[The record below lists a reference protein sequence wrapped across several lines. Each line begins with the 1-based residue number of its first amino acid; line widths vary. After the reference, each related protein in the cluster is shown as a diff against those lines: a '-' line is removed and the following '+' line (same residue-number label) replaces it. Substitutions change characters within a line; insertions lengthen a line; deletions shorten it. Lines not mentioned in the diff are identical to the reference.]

1 MSTPSTSAA
10 RAPDENLDETLE
22 QLIEIGQTPSLDK
35 SALLRPSIR
44 LGLYGSLAL
53 MAVTPLL
60 LNGTVLSSLA
70 FYLPIALIFW
80 GILAVESAGY
90 DRLAGWAL
98 CLVLFA
104 AICIGVLFFGG
115 IKQHSAVVFTMVI
128 IMAALNIG
136 PTTALF
142 FGLLSGLAVFCL
154 VKSDQL
160 GLTPVP
166 LIPLS
171 SEDMLSSTLLNLG
184 IITIVMRRV
193 VSQLNAATN
202 GLKIAETNQ
211 KIFATGLQK
220 LHLRTKERA
229 RFAQKISEV
238 AEGVIHGE
246 SDTWRP
252 RTLHT
257 IQEMFDAAAVGLYE
271 TPSGTDSHLTA
282 WAGEAKWGN
291 ETACERLR
299 NDCFAQSSEPF
310 VYLTRSDNSE
320 TFRDLPASTEAVIV
334 ISIPGRSHS
343 QGMLI
348 VILEKHVEPSSSFA
362 KNIQT
367 MRSIVGSSIERS
379 GAEQKMR
386 VAQRMET
393 VGRLAGTIAHDF
405 NNLLTTI
412 MGCSQLLAEDKD
424 PSCDE

>member
-282 WAGEAKWGN
+282 WAGEA
-291 ETACERLR
+291 
-299 NDCFAQSSEPF
+299 
-310 VYLTRSDNSE
+310 
-320 TFRDLPASTEAVIV
+320 
-334 ISIPGRSHS
+334 
-343 QGMLI
+343 
-348 VILEKHVEPSSSFA
+348 
-362 KNIQT
+362 
-367 MRSIVGSSIERS
+367 
-379 GAEQKMR
+379 
-386 VAQRMET
+386 
-393 VGRLAGTIAHDF
+393 
-405 NNLLTTI
+405 
-412 MGCSQLLAEDKD
+412 
-424 PSCDE
+424 